1 MSFILTYCTPLY
13 SVTVGRGN
21 YFSQSFPFVM
31 QTKLEPLFNALKIE
45 LEVRN
50 AAIGGVPSFPYGWC
64 LENFWGLDAD
74 VVSWDYRYVQQ

>member
-1 MSFILTYCTPLY
+1 
-13 SVTVGRGN
+13 
-21 YFSQSFPFVM
+21 M